1 MKNPN
6 VLSNLSSAAL
16 LDLLGLQSKP
26 RAGERALTIAGFVA
40 AGVVVG
46 AAAALLLAPKSG
58 RQTRTDLRQGAHELG
73 ERVSS
78 TAAMA
83 IDAVKH
89 QAMNLAKE
97 SST

>member
-1 MKNPN
+1 MKTPN

-26 RAGERALTIAGFVA
+26 RAIDRAVTYAGLVA

-58 RQTRTDLRQGAHELG
+58 RQTRADLRQGAHELG

-83 IDAVKH
+83 VDAIKH
-89 QAMNLAKE
+89 KAINTSKE
-97 SST
+97 SSI